1 MLKAS
6 MGNVEKAEKKGWIT
20 TVSLTG
26 LAVIFVI
33 VFVISF
39 SLGEFHISLH
49 MIVAEIRSKF
59 GGPSSGASPAMQ
71 MALWQVRLPRILAA
85 ALVGAALSLAGSAYQ
100 GLFRNPMVSPDLLG
114 ASTGAGFGAAVA
126 LTLSFNIMGVSIL
139 AFAMGLL
146 AVALSYA
153 VSNAIGKSESTTLLL
168 VLTGMVVSSM
178 FSAFT
183 SIIKYVADPDNKL
196 PAITFWLMG
205 GLSSITFK
213 NLAMLV
219 PPLVVGTIPMLLLR
233 WKLNVLTFG
242 DEEAR
247 ALGVNTKRLQLIFI
261 FCATL
266 LTAASVAVSGMIGW
280 VGLVIPHVAR
290 LIVGP
295 NYRRML
301 PASMLCGATFL
312 ILADDVARTAFTAE
326 VPLGILTSII
336 GAPFF
341 IFLLYRGRRKAQ

>member
-153 VSNAIGKSESTTLLL
+153 VSNTIGKSESTTLLL